1 MRAGSRFW
9 RASVRHDDHR
19 AEGRLNGNDE
29 FAASPR
35 ATRIQVLAAICIS
48 LGLVAALTVSMPF
61 ARRPTHGT
69 EIILPAYAAATFIL
83 ELITAALLFSLFN
96 AQRTRALLLLAA
108 GYLFSALTVPT
119 WALSFPGVF
128 DGLGIDLGMQTT
140 AVLATLRRLGFPLFI
155 LAYALSPLCG
165 QAKGPPGRAIAASIL
180 GVCLVVALMTGLIL
194 ANHTLLPAF
203 MLDDRQVNALWFHV
217 PLVALGLYGVNI
229 VLLLHRRRALLDI
242 WVCLVLF
249 SLVIELLLISYLGGA
264 TSFSVGWWTG
274 RVYGLIAASLILL
287 VLLSETTLVH
297 ARLMQTIAAER
308 RTRQNR
314 LTAMEALSA
323 SIAHEINQ
331 PLASMV
337 TNADAALRWLAK
349 QEPRIDNAEAALRR
363 IVDDGHRANKVVAG
377 IRAMFSKG
385 TQERAALKLNA
396 LVADAV
402 RTASPEAGHWGIE
415 LEVDLDQAQPS
426 VIGNAV
432 QLLHVLRNLIEN
444 AIDAIKSGGERPRRI
459 AVRTRAEAMGEV
471 LVSVEDNG
479 SGISRAIAD
488 RLFDPFVSTKPG
500 GMGMGL
506 MFCRSVI
513 EAHGGRIWVAPRL
526 PRGAIFHFT
535 LPAAIVSAV
544 EPDPIDVTA
553 QVSR

>member
-1 MRAGSRFW
+1 M
-9 RASVRHDDHR
+9 
-19 AEGRLNGNDE
+19 
-29 FAASPR
+29 
-35 ATRIQVLAAICIS
+35 LAAIAIS
-48 LGLVAALTVSMPF
+48 LGLVAALTVSLPF

-83 ELITAALLFSLFN
+83 EIITAALLFSLFN

-128 DGLGIDLGMQTT
+128 DGLGIDLGLQTT
-140 AVLATLRRLGFPLFI
+140 AVLASMRRLGFPLFI

-165 QAKGPPGRAIAASIL
+165 QAKGPPGRAIGISIL
-180 GVCLVVALMTGLIL
+180 GVCLAVASMTGLVL
-194 ANHTLLPAF
+194 ANYTRLPAF
-203 MLDDRQVNALWFHV
+203 MLDGRQVNALWFHV
-217 PLVALGLYGVNI
+217 PSLAMGLYGLDI
-229 VLLLHRRRALLDI
+229 VLLLYRRRALLDI

-264 TSFSVGWWTG
+264 IRFSVGWWTG
-274 RVYGLIAASLILL
+274 RIYGLIAASLILL
-287 VLLSETTLVH
+287 VLLSETTRLH

-308 RTRQNR
+308 RIRQNR
-314 LTAMEALSA
+314 LIAMEALSA

-337 TNADAALRWLAK
+337 TNADAALRWLAR

-377 IRAMFSKG
+377 IRATFSKG
-385 TQERAALKLNA
+385 TQERAALKLNTVVSDA
-396 LVADAV
+396 L
-402 RTASPEAGHWGIE
+402 RTAAPEAGHWGIALE
-415 LEVDLDQAQPS
+415 LDLDPTLPP

-432 QLLHVLRNLIEN
+432 QLLHVLRNLVEN
-444 AIDAIKSGGERPRRI
+444 AIDAVKSGGERPRHIR
-459 AVRTRAEAMGEV
+459 VTTRAEAMGEV
-471 LVSVEDNG
+471 RVSVEDNG
-479 SGISRAIAD
+479 SGIPRAIAD

-513 EAHGGRIWVAPRL
+513 EAHGGRISVESRD

-544 EPDPIDVTA
+544 EPVPFDVSA
-553 QVSR
+553 QVNR